1 MKKDDWQL
9 DQQQIHARLDSAI
22 KRLGTGEL
30 SISQLIWVN
39 FLLTSLQITR
49 LAWSLLRCVKHS
61 PSSKGQSKTSEEI
74 CQLTG
79 ILSKG

>member
-9 DQQQIHARLDSAI
+9 DQQQIHVRLDTAI
-22 KRLGTGEL
+22 KRLGTGEV

-49 LAWSLLRCVKHS
+49 LGVELAKMRKTLAKLEGTVKD
-61 PSSKGQSKTSEEI
+61 K
-74 CQLTG
+74 
-79 ILSKG
+79 

>member
-9 DQQQIHARLDSAI
+9 DQQQMHARLDSAI

-49 LAWSLLRCVKHS
+49 LGVELAKMRKTLAKLEGTVKD
-61 PSSKGQSKTSEEI
+61 K
-74 CQLTG
+74 
-79 ILSKG
+79 